1 MKKLLLAST
10 ALVGLAGAAAAEVV
24 IEGSAEMGVTT
35 IDYGA
40 GDSLK
45 FHNSYNINFV
55 MTGETDT
62 GLSFGATYRLDADAN
77 SEENQNPVGD
87 NGTVWISGA
96 FGKLTLGDTD
106 GALDWAMTEPAMG
119 TAITDEGTT
128 HIGYDGNS
136 DGFYDDQVLRYEY
149 AFGDFGFAFSAEQDD
164 TEDADG
170 DVDDAVFGLGMKYAT
185 EFSGVELGFG
195 FGYQTGEGGRTYTV
209 LSDLIATAGG
219 VSTVAGSADELVASD
234 FDKYG
239 LSVKAAMDNG
249 FSLVLNYSM
258 TEFDDV
264 TADYG
269 VAVVDFDGADV
280 EHYGIG
286 IGYEMG
292 ALLLHANYGQYNF
305 DIGSVSGS
313 TPAAPAGVDLDGD
326 FEDSYD
332 SYGLIVNYDL
342 GGGAI
347 LAAGYASDVSV
358 EDGDQDQ
365 YSIGLSLSF

>member
-62 GLSFGATYRLDADAN
+62 GLSFGATYRLDADGN

-87 NGTVWISGA
+87 NGTAWISGA

-106 GALDWAMTEPAMG
+106 GALDWAMTEVAMG

-128 HIGYDGNS
+128 HIGYNSNGDGY
-136 DGFYDDQVLRYEY
+136 YDDQVLRYEY

-164 TEDADG
+164 SEDANG

-185 EFSGVELGFG
+185 EFSGIELGFG
-195 FGYQTGEGGRTYTV
+195 LGYVAGEGGGSAGV
-209 LSDLIATAGG
+209 LGDVTAGAVTG
-219 VSTVAGSADELVASD
+219 TTSSVSFSD
-234 FDKYG
+234 VQEYG

-249 FSLVLNYSM
+249 FSVVLNYSKA
-258 TEFDDV
+258 EYDDASAVFDLSVGPDA
-264 TADYG
+264 TI
-269 VAVVDFDGADV
+269 DFDGADV
-280 EHYGIG
+280 EHFGIG
-286 IGYEMG
+286 LGYEMG

-305 DIGSVSGS
+305 DLGDASV
-313 TPAAPAGVDLDGD
+313 AGADFD

-332 SYGLIVNYDL
+332 SYALIVNYDL

-347 LAAGYASDVSV
+347 LAAGYASDVSL